1 MISKAFSAV
10 FARPGSTMEWE
21 RLAFVVEF
29 RPRELAKEC
38 GVSLRT
44 LQRLFRTRYDMS
56 VTEWL
61 RAVRMREGYT
71 RLRNGERIKAVAY
84 SLGFKQLSHFS
95 REFKKEFGV
104 SPSVFRRSAFAGSV
118 CARVD
123 HSVRTP
129 VKGDERMN
137 VSFVSP
143 VWNGEFAGSTV
154 GPFLNSAA
162 AQLGTK

>member
-1 MISKAFSAV
+1 MIPRAISAV

-44 LQRLFRTRYDMS
+44 LQRLFRTRYDLS
-56 VTEWL
+56 VSEWL
-61 RAVRMREGYT
+61 RAVRMREGYG
-71 RLRNGERIKAVAY
+71 RLRSGERIKAVAY

-104 SPSVFRRSAFAGSV
+104 SPSVFRRSAFGGGL
-118 CARVD
+118 CAQVELSTR
-123 HSVRTP
+123 P
-129 VKGDERMN
+129 PAKGNER
-137 VSFVSP
+137 VSFVST
-143 VWNGEFAGSTV
+143 VWNGESSGSSP
-154 GPFLNSAA
+154 GPFQQLPG
-162 AQLGTK
+162 AQLGAGIK